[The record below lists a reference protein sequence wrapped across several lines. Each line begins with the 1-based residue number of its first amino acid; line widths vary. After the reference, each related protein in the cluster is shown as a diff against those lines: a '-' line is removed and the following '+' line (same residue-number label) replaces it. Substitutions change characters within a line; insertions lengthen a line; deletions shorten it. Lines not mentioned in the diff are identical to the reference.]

1 VPRLLVGKEAKAERV
16 LNQDQPFHCI
26 RCGKEFGTQRM
37 LQSMLVKIAGHS
49 MFSAPGARTHEN
61 VRGLPV
67 VDMIEKAAR
76 SACSISNDEYR
87 RRTARVRGAIPEDT
101 ARADLYALLAHLFHA
116 APDADLLAVL
126 ANADDVSAEAP
137 HSSVGEAWR
146 KLQSAASAADP
157 EALAQEFQD
166 LFVGVGSGEVMAYS
180 SWHLTGFLMEEP
192 LARLRDDLAQ
202 LGFSRL
208 QSAAEPEDH
217 VAALAEVM
225 RLLVQ
230 GGNGIR
236 RPRSRY
242 RKLFHAPPAALV
254 CALHRATGKGAERQ
268 LYRTAGS

>member
-1 VPRLLVGKEAKAERV
+1 MNTAAAPR
-16 LNQDQPFHCI
+16 
-26 RCGKEFGTQRM
+26 EFEEP
-37 LQSMLVKIAGHS
+37 S
-49 MFSAPGARTHEN
+49 
-61 VRGLPV
+61 
-67 VDMIEKAAR
+67 
-76 SACSISNDEYR
+76 
-87 RRTARVRGAIPEDT
+87 PEDT

-230 GGNGIR
+230 GGNGI
-236 RPRSRY
+236 
-242 RKLFHAPPAALV
+242 PAAAFEVQKAFFTRHLRPWYV
-254 CALHRATGKGAERQ
+254 RFSEQLAKAPSANFYRAAGELTKTFLDTEAALFET
-268 LYRTAGS
+268 Y